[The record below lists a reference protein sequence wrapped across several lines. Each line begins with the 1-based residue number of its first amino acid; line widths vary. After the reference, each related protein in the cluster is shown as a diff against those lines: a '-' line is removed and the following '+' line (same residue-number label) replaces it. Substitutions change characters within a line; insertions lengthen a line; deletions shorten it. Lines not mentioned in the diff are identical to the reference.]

1 MQGGVRKKG
10 DTWYYYFDLGKVE
23 GKRKKIER
31 KGGKTKTEAQA
42 ALRKAISEYEESG
55 SVKNSNNITF
65 ADYLD
70 FWFKHYVEINCKFN
84 TKINYQRIINNHI
97 KPMLGYYKL
106 KTIDPEKLQHFLNQ
120 KMINGFSKNSLS
132 GFYGVLSG
140 SLKYAVY
147 PLKYIVENPM
157 QYVNMPKY
165 DKPKT
170 NKEDNLKIIT
180 LKDWKKIIERFP
192 KGTPEY
198 IPLQIAFHTGMR
210 SSEVLGLT
218 WDCVNL
224 KEKYIKVEKILI
236 DKGKGIY
243 ELGTPKTPSSAGNIL
258 IGNELVKIL
267 ESHKEWQ
274 ENNKITYGLH
284 YTINNFVCTKENGK
298 QVTTATI
305 KYLSR
310 IVNYELEI
318 NFNFHSL
325 RHTHATMLLE
335 AGANFK
341 DIQKRLRHSRL
352 ATTMDTYSHVTKKLS
367 QNTVNIFE
375 NLIKE

>member
-10 DTWYYYFDLGKVE
+10 NNWYYYFELAKVD
-23 GKRKKIER
+23 GKRKKVER
-31 KGGKTKTEAQA
+31 KGGSTKKEAQA
-42 ALRKAISEYEESG
+42 ALRKAIAEYENSG
-55 SVKNSNNITF
+55 QIKDSNTISF
-65 ADYLD
+65 ADYLEL
-70 FWFKHYVEINCKFN
+70 WFSSYVMVNCKYN
-84 TKINYQRIINNHI
+84 TQINYRACIDNHI
-97 KPMLGYYKL
+97 KPILGMYKL
-106 KTIDPEKLQHFLNQ
+106 TSITPEQLQKFLNN
-120 KMINGFSKNSLS
+120 KMINGFSKNSVS
-132 GFYGVLSG
+132 NFYGVLSG

-147 PLKYIVENPM
+147 PLKYINNNPM
-157 QYVNMPKY
+157 QFVKMPKY
-165 DKPKT
+165 SNAPVKS
-170 NKEDNLKIIT
+170 EDLKIIT
-180 LKDWKKIIERFP
+180 INQWNEIIDRFP

-224 KEKYIKVEKILI
+224 EEKYIRVEKILI

-243 ELGTPKTPSSAGNIL
+243 ELGTPKTSSSAADIL
-258 IGNELVKIL
+258 IGDKLISIL
-267 ESHKEWQ
+267 RDHKEWQ
-274 ENNKITYGLH
+274 NANKVTYGPH
-284 YTINNFVCTKENGK
+284 YTVNNFVCTKENGK
-298 QVTTATI
+298 QVTTSTI

-310 IVNYELEI
+310 IVNYELGI

-367 QNTVNIFE
+367 QSTVNIFE
-375 NLIKE
+375 NLLKE

>member
-10 DTWYYYFDLGKVE
+10 NNWYYYFELAKVD
-23 GKRKKIER
+23 GKRKKVER
-31 KGGKTKTEAQA
+31 KGGSTKKEAQA
-42 ALRKAISEYEESG
+42 ALRKAIAEYENSG
-55 SVKNSNNITF
+55 QIKDSNTISF
-65 ADYLD
+65 ADYLEL
-70 FWFKHYVEINCKFN
+70 WFSSYVMVNCKYN
-84 TKINYQRIINNHI
+84 TQINYRACIDNHI
-97 KPMLGYYKL
+97 KPILGMYKL
-106 KTIDPEKLQHFLNQ
+106 TSITPEQLQKFLNN
-120 KMINGFSKNSLS
+120 KMINGFSKNSVS
-132 GFYGVLSG
+132 NFYGVLSG

-147 PLKYIVENPM
+147 PLKYINNNPM
-157 QYVNMPKY
+157 QFVKMPKY
-165 DKPKT
+165 SNAQVKS
-170 NKEDNLKIIT
+170 EDLKIIT
-180 LKDWKKIIERFP
+180 INQWNEIIDRFP

-224 KEKYIKVEKILI
+224 EEKYIKVEKILI

-243 ELGTPKTPSSAGNIL
+243 ELGTPKTSSSAADIL
-258 IGNELVKIL
+258 IGDKLISIL
-267 ESHKEWQ
+267 RDHKEWQ
-274 ENNKITYGLH
+274 NTNKVTYGPH
-284 YTINNFVCTKENGK
+284 YTVNNFVCTKENGK
-298 QVTTATI
+298 QVTTSTI

-310 IVNYELEI
+310 IVNYELGI

-367 QNTVNIFE
+367 QSTVNIFE
-375 NLIKE
+375 NLLKE

>member
-10 DTWYYYFDLGKVE
+10 NNWYYYFELAKVD
-23 GKRKKIER
+23 GKRKKVER
-31 KGGKTKTEAQA
+31 KGGSTKKEAQA
-42 ALRKAISEYEESG
+42 ALRKAIAEYENSG
-55 SVKNSNNITF
+55 QIKDSNAISF
-65 ADYLD
+65 ADYLEL
-70 FWFKHYVEINCKFN
+70 WFSSYVMVNCKYN
-84 TKINYQRIINNHI
+84 TQINYRACIDNHI
-97 KPMLGYYKL
+97 KPILGMYKL
-106 KTIDPEKLQHFLNQ
+106 TSITPEQLQKFLNN
-120 KMINGFSKNSLS
+120 KMINGFSKNSVS
-132 GFYGVLSG
+132 NFYGVLSG

-147 PLKYIVENPM
+147 PLKYINNNPM
-157 QYVNMPKY
+157 QFVKMPKY
-165 DKPKT
+165 SNAPVKS
-170 NKEDNLKIIT
+170 EDLKIIT
-180 LKDWKKIIERFP
+180 INQWNEIIDRFP

-224 KEKYIKVEKILI
+224 EEKYIKVEKILI

-243 ELGTPKTPSSAGNIL
+243 ELGTPKTSSSAADIL
-258 IGNELVKIL
+258 IGDKLISIL
-267 ESHKEWQ
+267 RDHKEWQ
-274 ENNKITYGLH
+274 NTNKVTYGPH
-284 YTINNFVCTKENGK
+284 YTVNNFVCTKENGK
-298 QVTTATI
+298 QVTTSTI

-310 IVNYELEI
+310 IVNYELGI

-367 QNTVNIFE
+367 QSTVNIFE
-375 NLIKE
+375 NLLKE

>member
-10 DTWYYYFDLGKVE
+10 NNWYYYFELAKVD
-23 GKRKKIER
+23 GKRKKVER
-31 KGGKTKTEAQA
+31 KGGSTKKEAQA
-42 ALRKAISEYEESG
+42 ALRKAIAEYENSG
-55 SVKNSNNITF
+55 QIKDSNTISF
-65 ADYLD
+65 ADYLEL
-70 FWFKHYVEINCKFN
+70 WFSSYVMVNCKYN
-84 TKINYQRIINNHI
+84 TQINYRACIDNHI
-97 KPMLGYYKL
+97 KPILGMYKL
-106 KTIDPEKLQHFLNQ
+106 TSITPEQLQKFLNN
-120 KMINGFSKNSLS
+120 KMINGFSKNSVS
-132 GFYGVLSG
+132 NFYGVLSG

-147 PLKYIVENPM
+147 PLKYINNNPM
-157 QYVNMPKY
+157 QFVKMPKY
-165 DKPKT
+165 SNAPIKS
-170 NKEDNLKIIT
+170 EDLKIIT
-180 LKDWKKIIERFP
+180 INQWNEIIDRFP

-224 KEKYIKVEKILI
+224 EEKYIRVEKILI

-243 ELGTPKTPSSAGNIL
+243 ELGTPKTSSSAADIL
-258 IGNELVKIL
+258 IGDKLISIL
-267 ESHKEWQ
+267 RDHKEWQ
-274 ENNKITYGLH
+274 NTNKVTYGPH
-284 YTINNFVCTKENGK
+284 YTVNNFVCTKENGK
-298 QVTTATI
+298 QVTTSTI

-310 IVNYELEI
+310 IVNYELGI

-367 QNTVNIFE
+367 QSTVNIFE
-375 NLIKE
+375 NLLKE

>member
-10 DTWYYYFDLGKVE
+10 NNWYYYFELAKVD
-23 GKRKKIER
+23 GKRKKVER
-31 KGGKTKTEAQA
+31 KGGSTKKEAQA
-42 ALRKAISEYEESG
+42 ALRKAIAEYENSG
-55 SVKNSNNITF
+55 QIKDSNTISF
-65 ADYLD
+65 ADYLEL
-70 FWFKHYVEINCKFN
+70 WFSSYVMVNCIYN
-84 TKINYQRIINNHI
+84 TQINYRACIDNHI
-97 KPMLGYYKL
+97 KPILGMYKL
-106 KTIDPEKLQHFLNQ
+106 TSITPEQLQKFLNN
-120 KMINGFSKNSLS
+120 KMINGFSKNSVS
-132 GFYGVLSG
+132 NFYGVLSG

-147 PLKYIVENPM
+147 PLKYINNNPM
-157 QYVNMPKY
+157 QFVKMPKY
-165 DKPKT
+165 SNAPIKS
-170 NKEDNLKIIT
+170 EDLKIIT
-180 LKDWKKIIERFP
+180 INQWNEIIDRFP

-224 KEKYIKVEKILI
+224 EEKYIRVEKILI

-243 ELGTPKTPSSAGNIL
+243 ELGTPKTSSSAADIL
-258 IGNELVKIL
+258 IGDKLISIL
-267 ESHKEWQ
+267 RDHKEWQ
-274 ENNKITYGLH
+274 NTNKVTYGPH
-284 YTINNFVCTKENGK
+284 YTVNNFVCTKENGK
-298 QVTTATI
+298 QVTTSTI

-310 IVNYELEI
+310 IVNYELGI

-367 QNTVNIFE
+367 QSTVNIFE
-375 NLIKE
+375 NLLKE

>member
-10 DTWYYYFDLGKVE
+10 NNWYYYFELAKVD
-23 GKRKKIER
+23 GKRKKVER
-31 KGGKTKTEAQA
+31 KGGSTKKEAQA
-42 ALRKAISEYEESG
+42 ALRKAIAEYENSG
-55 SVKNSNNITF
+55 QIKDSNTISF
-65 ADYLD
+65 ADYLEL
-70 FWFKHYVEINCKFN
+70 WFSSYVMVNCKYN
-84 TKINYQRIINNHI
+84 TQINYRACIDNHI
-97 KPMLGYYKL
+97 KPILGMYRL
-106 KTIDPEKLQHFLNQ
+106 TSITPEQLQKFLNN
-120 KMINGFSKNSLS
+120 KMINGFSKNSVS
-132 GFYGVLSG
+132 NFYGVLSG

-147 PLKYIVENPM
+147 PLKYINNNPM
-157 QYVNMPKY
+157 QFVKMPKY
-165 DKPKT
+165 SNAPVKS
-170 NKEDNLKIIT
+170 EDLKIIT
-180 LKDWKKIIERFP
+180 INQWNEIIDRFP

-224 KEKYIKVEKILI
+224 EEKYIKVEKILI

-243 ELGTPKTPSSAGNIL
+243 ELGTPKTSSSAADIL
-258 IGNELVKIL
+258 IGDKLISIL
-267 ESHKEWQ
+267 RDHKEWQ
-274 ENNKITYGLH
+274 NTNKVTYGPH
-284 YTINNFVCTKENGK
+284 YTVNNFVCTKENGK
-298 QVTTATI
+298 QVTTSTI

-310 IVNYELEI
+310 IVNYELGI

-367 QNTVNIFE
+367 QSTVNIFE
-375 NLIKE
+375 NLLKE

>member
-10 DTWYYYFDLGKVE
+10 NNWYYYFELAKVD
-23 GKRKKIER
+23 GKRKKVER
-31 KGGKTKTEAQA
+31 KGGSTKKEAQA
-42 ALRKAISEYEESG
+42 ALRKAIAEYENSG
-55 SVKNSNNITF
+55 QIKDSNTISF
-65 ADYLD
+65 ADYLEL
-70 FWFKHYVEINCKFN
+70 WFSSYVMVNCKYN
-84 TKINYQRIINNHI
+84 TQINYRACIDNHI
-97 KPMLGYYKL
+97 KPILGMYRL
-106 KTIDPEKLQHFLNQ
+106 TSITPEQLQKFLNN
-120 KMINGFSKNSLS
+120 KMINGFSKNSV
-132 GFYGVLSG
+132 GNFYGVLSG

-147 PLKYIVENPM
+147 PLKYINNNPM
-157 QYVNMPKY
+157 QFVKMPKY
-165 DKPKT
+165 SNATVKS
-170 NKEDNLKIIT
+170 EDLKIIT
-180 LKDWKKIIERFP
+180 INQWNEIIDRFP

-224 KEKYIKVEKILI
+224 EEKYIKVEKILI

-243 ELGTPKTPSSAGNIL
+243 ELGTPKTSSSAADIL
-258 IGNELVKIL
+258 IGDKLISIL
-267 ESHKEWQ
+267 RDHKEWQ
-274 ENNKITYGLH
+274 NTNKVTYGPH
-284 YTINNFVCTKENGK
+284 YTVNNFVCTKENGK
-298 QVTTATI
+298 QVTTSTI

-310 IVNYELEI
+310 IVNYELGI

-367 QNTVNIFE
+367 QSTVNIFE
-375 NLIKE
+375 NLLKE

>member
-10 DTWYYYFDLGKVE
+10 NNWYYYFELAKVD
-23 GKRKKIER
+23 GKRKKVER
-31 KGGKTKTEAQA
+31 KGGSTKKEAQA
-42 ALRKAISEYEESG
+42 ALRKAIAEYENSG
-55 SVKNSNNITF
+55 QIKDSNTISF
-65 ADYLD
+65 ADYLEL
-70 FWFKHYVEINCKFN
+70 WFSSYVMVNCKYN
-84 TKINYQRIINNHI
+84 TQINYRACIDNHI
-97 KPMLGYYKL
+97 KPILGMYKL
-106 KTIDPEKLQHFLNQ
+106 TSITPEQLQKFLNN
-120 KMINGFSKNSLS
+120 KMINGFSKNSVS
-132 GFYGVLSG
+132 NFYGVLSG

-147 PLKYIVENPM
+147 PLKYINNNPM
-157 QYVNMPKY
+157 QFVKMPKY
-165 DKPKT
+165 SNAPVKS
-170 NKEDNLKIIT
+170 EDLKIIT
-180 LKDWKKIIERFP
+180 INQWNEIIDRFP

-224 KEKYIKVEKILI
+224 EEKYIKVEKILI

-243 ELGTPKTPSSAGNIL
+243 ELGTPKTSSSAADIL
-258 IGNELVKIL
+258 IGDKLISIL
-267 ESHKEWQ
+267 RDHKEWQ
-274 ENNKITYGLH
+274 NTNKVTYGPH
-284 YTINNFVCTKENGK
+284 YTVNNFVCTKENGK
-298 QVTTATI
+298 QVTTSTI

-310 IVNYELEI
+310 IVNYELGI

-367 QNTVNIFE
+367 QSTVNIFE
-375 NLIKE
+375 NLLKE

>member
-10 DTWYYYFDLGKVE
+10 NNWYYYFELAKVD
-23 GKRKKIER
+23 GKRKKVER
-31 KGGKTKTEAQA
+31 KGGSTKKEAQA
-42 ALRKAISEYEESG
+42 ALRKAIAEYENSG
-55 SVKNSNNITF
+55 QIKDSNTISF
-65 ADYLD
+65 ADYLEL
-70 FWFKHYVEINCKFN
+70 WFSSYVMVNCKYN
-84 TKINYQRIINNHI
+84 TQINYRACIDNHI
-97 KPMLGYYKL
+97 KPILGMYKL
-106 KTIDPEKLQHFLNQ
+106 TSITPEQLQKFLNN
-120 KMINGFSKNSLS
+120 KMINGFSKNSVS
-132 GFYGVLSG
+132 NFYGVLSG

-147 PLKYIVENPM
+147 PLKYINNNPM
-157 QYVNMPKY
+157 QFVKMPKY
-165 DKPKT
+165 SNAPIKS
-170 NKEDNLKIIT
+170 EDLKIIT
-180 LKDWKKIIERFP
+180 INQWNEIIDRFP

-224 KEKYIKVEKILI
+224 EEKYIKVEKILI

-243 ELGTPKTPSSAGNIL
+243 ELGTPKTSSSAADIL
-258 IGNELVKIL
+258 IGDKLISIL
-267 ESHKEWQ
+267 RDHKEWQ
-274 ENNKITYGLH
+274 NTNKVTYGPH
-284 YTINNFVCTKENGK
+284 YTVNNFVCTKENGK
-298 QVTTATI
+298 QVTTSTI

-310 IVNYELEI
+310 IVNYELGI

-367 QNTVNIFE
+367 QSTVNIFE
-375 NLIKE
+375 NLLKE